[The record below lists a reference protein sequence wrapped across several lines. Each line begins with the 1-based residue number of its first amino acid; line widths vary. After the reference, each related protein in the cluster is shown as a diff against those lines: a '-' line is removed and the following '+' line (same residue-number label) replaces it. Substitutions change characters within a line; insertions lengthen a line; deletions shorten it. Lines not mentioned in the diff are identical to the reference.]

1 MNNVLITGG
10 GRGIGL
16 QICQQLRDNGA
27 NVYAAVR
34 KPSAAIAALGIN
46 VITDIDVADGASVS
60 RLTSELAGVR
70 LDLLLNNAGLLT
82 RESFDDLDYARIL
95 RQFEV
100 NALGPLRVVE
110 ALQDN
115 LGEGAKV
122 GIITSRVGSVG
133 DNRAGG
139 NYGYRMSKAAANM
152 VGKNLCHDLGK
163 RGIAVALL
171 HPGLVAT
178 EMTGGTGIAPADA
191 ARGIL
196 ARIEQLNMHNTGT
209 FWHAE
214 GYQLPW

>member
-110 ALQDN
+110 ALQAN

-122 GIITSRVGSVG
+122 GIITSRVGSA
-133 DNRAGG
+133 RLA
-139 NYGYRMSKAAANM
+139 
-152 VGKNLCHDLGK
+152 
-163 RGIAVALL
+163 I
-171 HPGLVAT
+171 T
-178 EMTGGTGIAPADA
+178 APAA
-191 ARGIL
+191 TMAIVCPKRRPIWS
-196 ARIEQLNMHNTGT
+196 ARISAMTLANAASR
-209 FWHAE
+209 WRC
-214 GYQLPW
+214 YIRDWSPPR